1 MGGISS
7 PLEIFLDY
15 LRECVQVYHIAED
28 GLAEADALTQ
38 DILHSLELEKH
49 DEAEYLAL
57 ARELVEARRKRR
69 VAKNRLMT
77 TAPVLGWLEGNQS
90 VVKGMERLLGEIRKA
105 ERSMENRIYI
115 PKVRK

>member
-1 MGGISS
+1 MGGISP

-49 DEAEYLAL
+49 DETEYLAL
-57 ARELVEARRKRR
+57 ARELAEARRKRR
-69 VAKNRLMT
+69 MAKDRLT
-77 TAPVLGWLEGNQS
+77 ITAPVLGWLEGNQS
-90 VVKGMERLLGEIRKA
+90 VVKDLERMLREKSKP
-105 ERSMENRIYI
+105 ERSTENRVYI
-115 PKVRK
+115 PRVRR

>member
-15 LRECVQVYHIAED
+15 LRECVQVYRIAED

-57 ARELVEARRKRR
+57 ARELVEARRKCRA
-69 VAKNRLMT
+69 AKDRLT
-77 TAPVLGWLEGNQS
+77 ITAPVLGWLEGNQS
-90 VVKGMERLLGEIRKA
+90 AVKSMERLLGEIRKA
-105 ERSMENRIYI
+105 ERSTENRVYI
-115 PKVRK
+115 PRVRR